1 MNKTSLMKAILLAI
15 AVLVKP
21 MASSAADVA
30 LPHVTVYGTATTE
43 VTPDLMNWRLKVRNQ
58 EAGLEKVAQAHS
70 ASVKLIL
77 DYLKLQKLPKDS
89 VQTSGMEFGENW
101 VYKDRT
107 KVKEGYLASTDIS
120 FKIIDLKKY
129 KDLWIGISRLQ
140 NVSLTGVYYDHSK
153 RIEYRNETRKKALL
167 AAKKK
172 AEALALALGSKI
184 GKPLFIEEELI
195 RYPVSG
201 ANFSNSI
208 TTEQGGAAA
217 GNTSLA
223 PGQIPLTMQ
232 VRVSFLLVTDDN

>member
-1 MNKTSLMKAILLAI
+1 MKKTSIKKAILLAI
-15 AVLVKP
+15 AGLLWP
-21 MASSAADVA
+21 IASSAADVA
-30 LPHVTVYGTATTE
+30 SPHVTVYGTATTE

-70 ASVKLIL
+70 TSVKAVL
-77 DYLKLQKLPKDS
+77 DYLNQQKLPKGS

-101 VYKDRT
+101 VYKART
-107 KVKEGYLASTDIS
+107 KVKEGYVASTDIS

-129 KDLWIGISRLQ
+129 KDLWIGISSLP

-184 GKPLFIEEELI
+184 GKPLFIEEELL
-195 RYPVSG
+195 RYSVSG
-201 ANFSNSI
+201 ENFSNSI
-208 TTEQGGAAA
+208 TTEERGAGA
-217 GNTSLA
+217 GNTSFA
-223 PGQIPLTMQ
+223 PGQIPITMQ
-232 VRVSFLLVTDDN
+232 VKVSFLLVTDDN

>member
-1 MNKTSLMKAILLAI
+1 MKKTSIKKAILLAI
-15 AVLVKP
+15 AALLWP
-21 MASSAADVA
+21 IASSAADVA
-30 LPHVTVYGTATTE
+30 SPHVTVYGTATTE

-70 ASVKLIL
+70 ALVKAVL
-77 DYLKLQKLPKDS
+77 DYLNQQKLPKGS

-101 VYKDRT
+101 VYKART
-107 KVKEGYLASTDIS
+107 KVKEGYVASTDIS

-129 KDLWIGISRLQ
+129 KDLWIGISSLP

-184 GKPLFIEEELI
+184 GKPLFIEEELL
-195 RYPVSG
+195 RYSVSG

-208 TTEQGGAAA
+208 TTEQGGAAV
-217 GNTSLA
+217 GNTLLA
-223 PGQIPLTMQ
+223 PGQIPIAMQ
-232 VRVSFLLVTDDN
+232 VKVSFLLVTDDN